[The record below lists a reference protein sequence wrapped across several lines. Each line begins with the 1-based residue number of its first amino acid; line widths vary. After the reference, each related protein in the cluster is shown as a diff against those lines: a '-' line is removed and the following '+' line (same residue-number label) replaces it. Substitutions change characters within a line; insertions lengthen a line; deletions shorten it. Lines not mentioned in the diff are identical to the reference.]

1 MENVLLFDAVRTPR
15 AKGKPDGAL
24 AGVTPYELV
33 RQLVEALRRRNGAP
47 ALEQVERV
55 ALGCVTQVGPQ
66 GGHVALMARSYAGLP
81 DTAVATTLNNYCV
94 SGMSAAAL
102 AARAIESGEEGLAI
116 AGGVESMSQAPF
128 EGDRASFFSDPAL
141 ATRLR
146 YVSPPIVGD
155 LLATLEGLTRE
166 ELDAVTVDS
175 HQRAGLAWS
184 EGRYASSV
192 IPVTRAD
199 GSLFE
204 RDELVRPK
212 MTAADIARFG
222 PAFGALGALGHDALL
237 TAAIPGL
244 KEVVHLHAVPHCP
257 PIADGAS
264 LLLLGSARRGA
275 ELGLK
280 PRARI
285 AAALELNTDPLQPFA
300 AGFDVMARILAR
312 AGLAPRDL
320 GAVEFM
326 EAFAA
331 VPATFRRRALLDD
344 ERVNAS
350 GGHLAMGHPMGASGA
365 ILVTTLLAEM
375 ERRDVEW
382 GLAVA
387 HAVSGV
393 GAAVL
398 LQRVAG

>member
-1 MENVLLFDAVRTPR
+1 MEPVHLFDALRTPR

-24 AGVTPYELV
+24 AGVTPYELIA
-33 RQLVEALRRRNGAP
+33 QLTAALLRRQGEA
-47 ALEQVERV
+47 ALAAVERI
-55 ALGCVTQVGPQ
+55 ALGCVTQIGPQ

-102 AARAIESGEEGLAI
+102 AARAIAAGDEGLAL

-128 EGDRASFFSDPAL
+128 EGDRASFFTDAAL

-155 LLATLEGLTRE
+155 LLATLEGLTRA

-184 EGRYASSV
+184 EGRYTSTV
-192 IPVTRAD
+192 VPVTRAD
-199 GSLFE
+199 GSVVD

-212 MTAADIARFG
+212 MTAADLARFG
-222 PAFGALGALGHDALL
+222 PAFAALGAMGHDALL

-244 KEVVHLHAVPHCP
+244 KEVAHLHAVPHCP
-257 PIADGAS
+257 PIADGAA
-264 LLLLGSARRGA
+264 LLLMGSAKRGA

-280 PRARI
+280 SRARI
-285 AAALELNTDPLQPFA
+285 AAMMELNSDPLKPFA
-300 AGFDVMARILAR
+300 AGFEVMARILQR
-312 AGLAPRDL
+312 AGLAARDL

-331 VPATFRRRALLDD
+331 VPATLRRRALLDD
-344 ERVNAS
+344 AQVNAS

-375 ERRDVEW
+375 ERRNVEW

-393 GAAVL
+393 AAAVL
-398 LQRVAG
+398 LQREAD

>member
-1 MENVLLFDAVRTPR
+1 MEPVHLFDAVRTPR

-33 RQLVEALRRRNGAP
+33 AQLTAALRGRHGDA
-47 ALEQVERV
+47 ALAAVERV

-102 AARAIESGEEGLAI
+102 AARAIATGDEGLAL
-116 AGGVESMSQAPF
+116 AGGVESMSQSAF
-128 EGDRASFFSDPAL
+128 EGDRASFFTDPAL
-141 ATRLR
+141 AARLR

-155 LLATLEGLTRE
+155 LLATQEGLTRE
-166 ELDAVTVDS
+166 ELDSVTVDS
-175 HQRAGLAWS
+175 HQRAGLAWQ
-184 EGRYASSV
+184 EGRYASTV

-199 GSLFE
+199 GSVVE
-204 RDELVRPK
+204 RDEMVRPK

-222 PAFGALGALGHDALL
+222 PAFGALGAMGHDALL

-244 KEVVHLHAVPHCP
+244 KEVGHLHAVPHCP
-257 PIADGAS
+257 PIADGAA

-280 PRARI
+280 PRARV
-285 AAALELNTDPLQPFA
+285 AAAMELNTDPLRPFA
-300 AGFDVMARILAR
+300 AGFEVMARILAR

-331 VPATFRRRALLDD
+331 VPATFRRRALVDD
-344 ERVNAS
+344 SRVNAS

-365 ILVTTLLAEM
+365 ILVATLLAEM